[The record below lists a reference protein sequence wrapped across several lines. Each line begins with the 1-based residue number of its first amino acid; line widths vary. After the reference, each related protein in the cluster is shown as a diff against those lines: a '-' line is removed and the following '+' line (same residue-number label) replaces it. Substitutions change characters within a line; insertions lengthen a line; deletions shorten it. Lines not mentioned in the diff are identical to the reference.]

1 MLENTPSHTAKRVAL
16 RRAAHQV
23 LDHPRV
29 FEDPLAL
36 RIVGAPNG
44 SGVEFLHDEREQT
57 RFARSMRAFMA
68 VRSRVA
74 EDELARAVERGV
86 TQYVVLGAG
95 LDTFAYRNPFG
106 DRLHVFEVDYP
117 ATQAWKREQLRQG
130 GIPEPSWLTYVPVDF
145 EHQTAID
152 ALTRAGMN
160 RDEPAFFAWLGVT
173 MYLEETTVW
182 SVLKAITSFPK
193 GGGVIFDYAVLPEIL
208 APQAQ
213 QVFSELSR
221 RVARGGEPW
230 ITFFDPKVLSTMLHA
245 AGFSSLNDM
254 GSEAL
259 NEAYFQGREDGLRVG
274 GLAHVVT
281 ALV

>member
-36 RIVGAPNG
+36 RIVGAPSG
-44 SGVEFLHDEREQT
+44 SGVEFLQDEREQT
-57 RFARSMRAFMA
+57 RFAKSMRAFMA

-74 EDELARAVERGV
+74 EDELAKAVARGV

-95 LDTFAYRNPFG
+95 LDTFAYRNPFRE
-106 DRLHVFEVDYP
+106 RLRVFEVDYP
-117 ATQAWKREQLRQG
+117 PTQAWKREQLRQSD
-130 GIPEPSWLTYVPVDF
+130 IAEPSWLTYVPVDF

-160 RDEPAFFAWLGVT
+160 RDQPAFFAWLGVT

-182 SVLKAITSFPK
+182 SVLKAITSFPV

-208 APQAQ
+208 APPAQ

-230 ITFFDPKVLSTMLHA
+230 ITFFDPKVLETMLRA
-245 AGFSSLNDM
+245 AGFSSIADM

-259 NEAYFQGREDGLRVG
+259 NEAYFHGREDGLRVG

>member
-29 FEDPLAL
+29 FDDPLAL
-36 RIVGAPNG
+36 RIVGAPSEG
-44 SGVEFLHDEREQT
+44 EAAFRQDQREQT

-74 EDELARAVERGV
+74 EDELERAVARGV
-86 TQYVVLGAG
+86 RQYVVLGAG

-106 DRLHVFEVDYP
+106 DRLRVFEVDYP
-117 ATQAWKREQLRQG
+117 ATQAWKREQLREG
-130 GIPEPSWLTYVPVDF
+130 GIPEPEWLQYVPVDF
-145 EHQTAID
+145 EHQTAIE
-152 ALTRAGMN
+152 ALTRAGMQ
-160 RDEPAFFAWLGVT
+160 REPTLFAWLGVT

-182 SVLKAITSFPK
+182 SVLKAIASFPP
-193 GGGVIFDYAVLPEIL
+193 GGGVIFDYAVIPDTLS
-208 APQAQ
+208 PQAQ
-213 QVFSELSR
+213 LVFNELSR

-230 ITFFDPKVLSTMLHA
+230 VTFFDPKVLGAMLRA
-245 AGFSSLNDM
+245 TGFTSLNDM

-259 NEAYFQGREDGLRVG
+259 NQLYFDGREDGLRVG

>member
-23 LDHPRV
+23 LDDPRV
-29 FEDPLAL
+29 FDDPLAL
-36 RIVGAPNG
+36 RIVGAQR
-44 SGVEFLHDEREQT
+44 EAEAAFRQDQREQT
-57 RFARSMRAFMA
+57 RFAKSMRAFMA

-74 EDELARAVERGV
+74 EDELARAVARGV

-106 DRLHVFEVDYP
+106 DRLRVFEVDYP
-117 ATQAWKREQLRQG
+117 ATQAWKREQLRDE
-130 GIPEPSWLTYVPVDF
+130 GIPEPDWLRYVPVDF

-152 ALTRAGMN
+152 ALTRAGMR
-160 RDEPAFFAWLGVT
+160 RDQPALFAWLGVT

-182 SVLKAITSFPK
+182 SVLKAIASLPP
-193 GGGVIFDYAVLPEIL
+193 GGGVVFDYAVIPEIL
-208 APQAQ
+208 SPQTQ
-213 QVFSELSR
+213 LVFNELSR

-230 ITFFDPKVLSTMLHA
+230 VTFFDPRVLGAMLRA
-245 AGFSSLNDM
+245 TGFASLNDM

-259 NEAYFQGREDGLRVG
+259 NQAYFNGREDGLRVG